1 VGRTWIL
8 HTETKGTGAQ
18 MVPLESTTKRSPTDS
33 SLVVPPKPRPRR
45 QPAEVPTREAHRF
58 RIVDLM
64 TRETLADRVSTA
76 EAVEALQGLRSPVD
90 INIYVWREQPARW
103 RLLTLE
109 EKRLL
114 WDLRDA

>member
-1 VGRTWIL
+1 
-8 HTETKGTGAQ
+8 
-18 MVPLESTTKRSPTDS
+18 
-33 SLVVPPKPRPRR
+33 
-45 QPAEVPTREAHRF
+45 
-58 RIVDLM
+58 M

-109 EKRLL
+109 EKRML